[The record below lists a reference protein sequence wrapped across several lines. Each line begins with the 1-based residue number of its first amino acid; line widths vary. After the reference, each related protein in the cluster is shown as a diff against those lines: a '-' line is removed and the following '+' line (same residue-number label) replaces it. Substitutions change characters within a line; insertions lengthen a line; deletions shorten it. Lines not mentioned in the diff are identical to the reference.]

1 VLGFGLILA
10 QNERETMRSRDYLLT
25 LFCGV
30 LLLGC
35 PKKDPEAPVVFDDVV
50 PEFFSTPY
58 GCNALLLK
66 ESEALG
72 TKIDEN
78 SYLLAGDTKFQW
90 LPQGAILALL
100 VVITN
105 EEQLKSFYSCA
116 EGFPPVK
123 VDFEKSRIYL
133 LYIQHQRADELAYLR
148 TNKKGTKMQ
157 SSFSVKKVVPSPKAP
172 TSVDIFAYIWPEEVR
187 GMSVQFKYKSAK

>member
-1 VLGFGLILA
+1 MLL
-10 QNERETMRSRDYLLT
+10 QNQRETMRIRDYVLA

-50 PEFFSTPY
+50 PQFFSTPY

-66 ESEALG
+66 ESEDFG
-72 TKIDEN
+72 TKIDDG
-78 SYLLAGDTKFQW
+78 SYLLVGDTKFQW
-90 LPQGAILALL
+90 LPQGEILALL

-116 EGFPPVK
+116 EGFPPVTI
-123 VDFEKSRIYL
+123 DFERSRIYL
-133 LYIQHQRADELAYLR
+133 LYIQHQRDDALSYLR

-187 GMSVQFKYKSAK
+187 GMSVQFKYSSAK